1 MDNIKE
7 MIQRLFEPTLK
18 IIDEQTNCEHNW
30 KDKDGSAYY
39 RCNKCGYLADNQEL
53 DKLITI
59 EKLKQKGAT
68 AEMIKKFKDYI

>member
-7 MIQRLFEPTLK
+7 MIQKLFEPTLK

-39 RCNKCGYLADNQEL
+39 LNNG
-53 DKLITI
+53 
-59 EKLKQKGAT
+59 
-68 AEMIKKFKDYI
+68 